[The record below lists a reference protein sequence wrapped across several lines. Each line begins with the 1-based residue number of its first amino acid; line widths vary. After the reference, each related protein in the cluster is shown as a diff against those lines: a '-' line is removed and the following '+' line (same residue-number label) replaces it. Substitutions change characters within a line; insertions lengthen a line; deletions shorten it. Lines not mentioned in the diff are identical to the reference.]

1 MSESADPLV
10 ASTSPAAE
18 ALEARVHAA
27 RPHVEFPPPRVRLPR
42 PLTPERLILAAL
54 ALLFIVYTLAY
65 FVFGLSLDQLR
76 SWGYLGIFF
85 IAMAGSATIVLPTPS
100 TVAIFGSSTVLEPV
114 LGIPAPLLVGLVA
127 GLGDAL
133 GELSGYALGYAGSD
147 VIRRRRA
154 YMLFYG
160 WMQRRGVATI
170 FLLSTFPNPLF
181 DVVGAAAGATRMPM
195 RRFFVACLGGKI
207 VKDLFLA
214 YGGSFSIPI
223 ALGLFA

>member
-1 MSESADPLV
+1 MSESAEPLA
-10 ASTSPAAE
+10 ASTLPAAE
-18 ALEARVHAA
+18 ALETKGHAVRPTFELPPARI
-27 RPHVEFPPPRVRLPR
+27 RLPR

-54 ALLFIVYTLAY
+54 ALLFAAYTLAY

-76 SWGYLGIFF
+76 GWGYLGIFF

-100 TVAIFGSSTVLEPV
+100 TVAIFGSSALLDPV

-133 GELSGYALGYAGSD
+133 GELSGYAL
-147 VIRRRRA
+147 
-154 YMLFYG
+154 FFG
-160 WMQRRGVATI
+160 WMQRRGMATI

-195 RRFFVACLGGKI
+195 RRFFVACLGGKV

-223 ALGLFA
+223 ALGLFS